1 MADSR
6 IDIDKYF
13 IVHVK
18 EFMPQATP
26 TIGVAYVSFYTRLDR
41 VPNDRI
47 VHTNILCIG
56 IGDGHNTLYISA
68 VADNEYI
75 KKHREI
81 MATSNLN
88 GFKFGIYFIFE
99 DEKNNKKKVY
109 LFDQPFDPATLDEL
123 AERKNDQEA
132 INYFYTRFEG
142 KCSKLAWER
151 DEKGLKTFYFVYD
164 VEGEAKEL
172 DFKEENGKITILGFK
187 QTEGSGGK

>member
-1 MADSR
+1 MVNSR
-6 IDIDKYF
+6 VDIDKYF
-13 IVHVK
+13 IVRVQG
-18 EFMPQATP
+18 FMPQDTP
-26 TIGVAYVSFYTRLDR
+26 TIGVAYVSFY
-41 VPNDRI
+41 VRI
-47 VHTNILCIG
+47 DGLKADKFTHTNLLCIG

-99 DEKNNKKKVY
+99 DEKNKKIY
-109 LFDQPFDPATLDEL
+109 LFDQPFDPATLEKF
-123 AERKNDQEA
+123 AEEKNDQEA
-132 INYFYTRFEG
+132 INYFNTRFEG

-151 DEKGLKTFYFVYD
+151 DEKGLKTFYFVYN

-187 QTEGSGGK
+187 QQKGSGGGK